1 MYLSKG
7 QLVDVEGRL
16 QTRQWDD
23 DGGVRHWKTEV
34 VIGGLE
40 MLSGRGKKEYAKE
53 AQAVAA
59 TGDDGLPAAAMAP
72 TDGATEEALV
82 AM

>member
-1 MYLSKG
+1 
-7 QLVDVEGRL
+7 
-16 QTRQWDD
+16 
-23 DGGVRHWKTEV
+23 
-34 VIGGLE
+34 

-59 TGDDGLPAAAMAP
+59 TGEDGLPAEIASE
-72 TDGATEEALV
+72 TNGADEEAVV

>member
-1 MYLSKG
+1 
-7 QLVDVEGRL
+7 
-16 QTRQWDD
+16 
-23 DGGVRHWKTEV
+23 
-34 VIGGLE
+34 

-59 TGDDGLPAAAMAP
+59 TGEDGLPIAAMAP
-72 TDGATEEALV
+72 IEGAAVEALV